1 MPEISQD
8 KFESKN
14 PLLCSITPELLRA
27 RANSAG
33 NKTTAT
39 VICQK
44 IPEILQRLSSC
55 VSENDLESYMEGLV
69 TAESS
74 WIDERELSHRVSRR
88 SLKLVS
94 HYPVASLISSKKLCV
109 YLQQFRCLRG
119 ETIF

>member
-14 PLLCSITPELLRA
+14 PLLCSITPELLRV
-27 RANSAG
+27 RANSTG
-33 NKTTAT
+33 NKAAT
-39 VICQK
+39 SVICQK

-74 WIDERELSHRVSRR
+74 WIDERELSHRYKNKNSFYN
-88 SLKLVS
+88 S
-94 HYPVASLISSKKLCV
+94 
-109 YLQQFRCLRG
+109 FG
-119 ETIF
+119 